1 MGAGGSVQQ
10 FEQEQKITLTT
21 EQRERLQTL
30 YNQHQSEDHLTVSQL
45 LSTYSDS
52 EISIEEKQYKAFI
65 AKSVAK
71 EICKRAIQDAIFD
84 LTSGTTTT
92 TPPSTTS
99 SSSTT
104 TAASKTST
112 PNSNNHNLTAG
123 SKTHKK

>member
-92 TPPSTTS
+92 PPS

-112 PNSNNHNLTAG
+112 PNSNNYNLTAG

>member
-92 TPPSTTS
+92 TPPPS

-104 TAASKTST
+104 TAVSKTST
-112 PNSNNHNLTAG
+112 PNSNNHNLTVG

>member
-92 TPPSTTS
+92 TPPS

>member
-92 TPPSTTS
+92 TPTTS